1 MIGQT
6 ISHYRI
12 IEKLGGGGMGVVYKA
27 EDTRLHR
34 FVALKF
40 LPDNVANDPQ
50 ALSRFQREA
59 QAASA
64 LNHPNICT
72 IHDIGELD
80 GKSFIAMEFLDGVTL
95 KHMITGKRLE
105 TGALLGLGIEVAD
118 ALDAAHSQGI
128 VHRDIKPANI
138 FVTKRGHA
146 KILDF
151 GLAKV
156 TRGNGMIESAG
167 VTVEATGV
175 GSDQLTS
182 PGSTLGTVAYMSP
195 EQVRAKELDARTD
208 LFSFGVVLY
217 EMATGQLPFRGESS
231 GIIFDGIMNRA
242 PLPPLRLNP
251 DLPEKLEGI
260 ISSALEKDRELRYQS
275 AKEMRVELQRLKR
288 DTESGHS
295 LAVPSG
301 TVIGEQ
307 DNERPKTRQ
316 TTSSSSSKFAAA
328 ASEPAAA
335 VKMAQPLTGE
345 HKKKKARTV
354 WIPAVVVIAAAL
366 AGGIY
371 YRFRQSKRLTDKD
384 TVVLAD
390 FSNGTGD
397 GTFDDTLKQALSV
410 QLGQSPFLNIL
421 SDEKAN
427 ETLRLMGR
435 SPGER
440 LTKDVTRE
448 VCQRTGSTAMLLGS
462 IAQVGDRYEL
472 VLKAVNCAT
481 GDTLASAES
490 EATDKNHV
498 LDALGKVGVSMREKL
513 GESLASIQK
522 FDTPLE
528 QATTSSLEALKAF
541 SDGQRAR
548 SSRGA
553 GTVAI
558 PYLKRA
564 IELDPNFALASA
576 DLGIEYTNLGEI
588 GLANQYLQKAYE
600 LRDRVSERE
609 RYHISAFYYLN
620 GIGDVEK
627 AREQMELWT
636 QAYPR
641 DPRASLDLGFVY
653 GALGQYEKAEA
664 ETLNVIRLTP
674 DDGTGYANLL
684 GMYVSL
690 NRPDEAKSL
699 YQEAARRNLTENSIL
714 HGNRYWLAFLEGDT
728 AEMDR
733 QTAWAAGKAGNE
745 DFLDAIA
752 SDTDAY
758 HGQLLKARERS
769 RRAVEF
775 ALANDQKET
784 AAVWQS
790 ASALH
795 EALLGN
801 RDQARQRSVAA
812 LELASTHDTQILAA
826 LVSAHAGD
834 TVTAEKLANEVG
846 KAFPSDTFLHNYWL
860 PAIRALVELE
870 RKNPAKAVELLKPAL
885 PYEFGTVSS
894 SFCVAAP
901 LTPMYIRGEA
911 YLQMHDGV
919 SAATEFQKIT
929 EHKYLIGNFPL
940 GALAHLGLGRAYAL
954 TGDAAKARVAYQDF
968 FALWKDADPDLPVLK
983 EAKAE
988 YAKLQ

>member
-6 ISHYRI
+6 ISRYRI
-12 IEKLGGGGMGVVYKA
+12 VERIGGGGMGVVYKA
-27 EDTRLHR
+27 EDTELGR

-40 LPDNVANDPQ
+40 LPDDVSQDAQ
-50 ALSRFQREA
+50 ALERFRREA
-59 QAASA
+59 RAASA
-64 LNHPNICT
+64 LNHANICT
-72 IHDIGELD
+72 IYDIGKHED
-80 GKSFIAMEFLDGVTL
+80 QSFIAMEFLDGLTL
-95 KHMITGKRLE
+95 KHRIAGRPME
-105 TGALLGLGIEVAD
+105 TELILSLAIEIAD
-118 ALDAAHSQGI
+118 ALDAAHSKGI

-138 FVTKRGHA
+138 FVTERGHA

-156 TRGNGMIESAG
+156 SAASAKAS
-167 VTVEATGV
+167 VEATATGT
-175 GSDQLTS
+175 GDPNLTS
-182 PGSTLGTVAYMSP
+182 PGAAVGTIAYMSP
-195 EQVRAKELDARTD
+195 EQARAKELDARTD
-208 LFSFGVVLY
+208 VFSFGVVLY
-217 EMATGQLPFRGESS
+217 EMATGQVPFRGESTAE
-231 GIIFDGIMNRA
+231 IFEAILNRA
-242 PLPPLRLNP
+242 PVTPIRLNP
-251 DLPEKLEGI
+251 NLPSKLEDI
-260 ISSALEKDRELRYQS
+260 ISRALEKDRNLRYQHAS
-275 AKEMRVELQRLKR
+275 DMRADLQRLKR
-288 DTESGHS
+288 DTDTGRIAAGSSG
-295 LAVPSG
+295 AQPVAQTGEVQAPSA
-301 TVIGEQ
+301 
-307 DNERPKTRQ
+307 
-316 TTSSSSSKFAAA
+316 TSSSVVARSSGSVNLVEGPLRSRANSWKVVF
-328 ASEPAAA
+328 PA
-335 VKMAQPLTGE
+335 G
-345 HKKKKARTV
+345 
-354 WIPAVVVIAAAL
+354 VVVVAL
-366 AGGIY
+366 IAGGLY
-371 YRFRQSKRLTDKD
+371 LRSRRGAHLTERDSI
-384 TVVLAD
+384 VLAD
-390 FSNGTGD
+390 FANGTGD

-421 SDEKAN
+421 SDEKVN

-435 SPGER
+435 SPGDR
-440 LTKDVTRE
+440 LTKEVTRE
-448 VCQRTGSTAMLLGS
+448 VCQRTGGTAMLLGS

-548 SSRGA
+548 SSKGA

-558 PYLKRA
+558 PYFKRA

-588 GLANQYLQKAYE
+588 GLASQYLQKAYE

-620 GIGDVEK
+620 GVGDVEK
-627 AREQMELWT
+627 AREQMELWA

-664 ETLNVIRLTP
+664 ETLKVIRLTP

-690 NRPDEAKSL
+690 NRLDEAKSL

-714 HGNRYWLAFLEGDT
+714 HANRYWLAFLEGDS

-733 QTAWAAGKAGNE
+733 QTAWAAGKAGSE

-758 HGQLLKARERS
+758 HGRLLKARELS

-784 AAVWQS
+784 AGVWQS

-834 TVTAEKLANEVG
+834 TVTAEKLANEVE
-846 KAFPSDTFLHNYWL
+846 KAFPSDTLVHNYWL

-870 RKNPAKAVELLKPAL
+870 RKNPAKAVELLEPAL
-885 PYEFGTVSS
+885 QYEFGTVSS

-901 LTPMYIRGEA
+901 LSPMYIRGEA
-911 YLQMHDGV
+911 YLQLHNGV

-929 EHKYLIGNFPL
+929 EHRYVVGNFPL

-968 FALWKDADPDLPVLK
+968 LALWKDADPDVPVLK

-988 YAKLQ
+988 YAKLH